1 MFKVKELGVIGYN
14 CSCIAKDMSKL
25 FAVYWYLGLQNSTVP
40 TKWPRS
46 FATDYNNVTPMTTK
60 INGSD
65 SSIYLSVRKYL
76 LLLFLYKILSGGRPS
91 PFSSKTRAQPLLTE
105 EIPFGFY
112 MLIIFYVTY
121 SYK

>member
-1 MFKVKELGVIGYN
+1 MFSSLIGLFLFKVKELGVIGYN

-65 SSIYLSVRKYL
+65 LIH
-76 LLLFLYKILSGGRPS
+76 LFIGEKI
-91 PFSSKTRAQPLLTE
+91 FVVVV
-105 EIPFGFY
+105 F
-112 MLIIFYVTY
+112 V
-121 SYK
+121 